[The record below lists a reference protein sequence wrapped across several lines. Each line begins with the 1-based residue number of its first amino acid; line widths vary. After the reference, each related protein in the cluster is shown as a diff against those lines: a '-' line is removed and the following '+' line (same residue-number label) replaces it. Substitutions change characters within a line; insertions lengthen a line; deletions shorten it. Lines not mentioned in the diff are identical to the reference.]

1 MAAQKPG
8 TEQQI
13 ASGNTVIAYHFPC
26 PDGIFAALAAHL
38 HFQQRGHT
46 NVRFAPN
53 RVFAPCTIEE
63 LQLQVW
69 LPAYESPLNAAL
81 TTLTR
86 DLQSS
91 ARR

>member
-1 MAAQKPG
+1 MADQRPG
-8 TEQQI
+8 TEQQTM
-13 ASGNTVIAYHFPC
+13 AGNPVIAYHFPC

-38 HFQQRGHT
+38 HFQQRGYT

-69 LPAYESPLNAAL
+69 LRASEPLL
-81 TTLTR
+81 M
-86 DLQSS
+86 D
-91 ARR
+91 